1 MRLDWDTYREI
12 TLALKR
18 NRRRTLLTGFGV
30 FWGIFMLLFL
40 LGGGKGIKAMLAEN
54 FEGFATNTTILASDR
69 TTMPYQGLSKG
80 RYWNLTYKD
89 VERLKAMMPELEV
102 VTPTIASYSS
112 DIRYRD
118 GSTQGTLKGVYAD
131 YVKVETPKLKYGR
144 YINESDVI
152 QERKVC
158 VIGERIY
165 NSLFPDGG
173 DPCGSYI

>member
-12 TLALKR
+12 TLVLKR

-80 RYWNLTYKD
+80 RYWSLTYKD
-89 VERLKAMMPELEV
+89 VERLKSGSP
-102 VTPTIASYSS
+102 PTISLSLRQSHNTIYYIRASAS
-112 DIRYRD
+112 RA
-118 GSTQGTLKGVYAD
+118 STRAVG
-131 YVKVETPKLKYGR
+131 
-144 YINESDVI
+144 
-152 QERKVC
+152 
-158 VIGERIY
+158 
-165 NSLFPDGG
+165 
-173 DPCGSYI
+173 